1 MSQVELLDTTLRD
14 GQQSLWGMRMQ
25 AGMALP
31 VADIIDR
38 SGFCVVDAAGSSF
51 MEVLVKY
58 CREDPWE
65 GLDLLRSAIQRTP
78 MRAGMRGNACVS
90 FGVTPD
96 ALMDLWMRRL
106 NEHGVRSFWI
116 YDVLYGVDNFAR
128 LARIAKEY
136 GSEVVGT
143 VFFSL
148 SPVHTDEYL
157 SARAAE
163 IAAVPELD
171 GVLFYDTAGVLDVE
185 RLRALVPKI
194 IEAAAGKPVEFHS
207 NNLMGTSGLAY
218 VEAVKQGIT
227 ILHTASRSMA
237 NGPSVPSTES
247 VVRNL
252 ELMGHSHGIDKSLLP
267 AVEEHFR
274 RVGQAAGYLVDQV
287 SEYDL
292 FNVTHQVP
300 GGMVGTLRAQLEQH
314 GMSERIEEV
323 LAEAGTVRREL
334 GWPVMAT
341 PLSQLVGIQAVMNVV
356 TGERYTIVSDELI
369 AYGAGHYGAPPAPID
384 PDVLDRIMSAPR
396 AAEIVAN
403 PPEQPT
409 LEELRRRYDT
419 DNDDLLIL
427 KALIPQHD
435 IEAMQAAGPV
445 ERDFLARQSSLFSL
459 ASPDIDEVSALIAAT
474 RTPYVRVAT
483 EAWEVELRRN

>member
-1 MSQVELLDTTLRD
+1 MAHVELLDATLRD

-31 VADIIDR
+31 VADALDR
-38 SGFCVVDAAGSSF
+38 TGFRTIDAAASSF

-65 GLDLLRSAIQRTP
+65 GLDLLRRAIRRTP
-78 MRAGMRGNACVS
+78 MRGGMRGNAAVS

-106 NEHGVRSFWI
+106 NEHGIRSFWI
-116 YDVLYGVDNFAR
+116 YDVLYGLENFAR

-143 VFFSL
+143 VFFSQ
-148 SPVHTDEYL
+148 SPIHTDDYL
-157 SARAAE
+157 AAKAAE
-163 IAAVPELD
+163 IAAVQELD
-171 GVLFYDTAGVLDVE
+171 GILFYDTAGVLDVE
-185 RLRALVPKI
+185 RLRGLLPRI
-194 IEAAAGKPVEFHS
+194 IAAAGEKPVEFHS

-218 VEAVKQGIT
+218 VEAVRHGVR
-227 ILHTASRSMA
+227 ILHTASRPMA

-252 ELMGHSHGIDKSLLP
+252 ELMGHTHAIDTALLAP
-267 AVEEHFR
+267 VADHFR

-292 FNVTHQVP
+292 FNLAHQVP
-300 GGMVGTLRAQLEQH
+300 GGMLGTLRAQLEQH
-314 GMSERIEEV
+314 GMTHRTEEV
-323 LAEAGTVRREL
+323 LAETGEVRREL

-341 PLSQLVGIQAVMNVV
+341 PLSQLVGTQAVLNIVS
-356 TGERYTIVSDELI
+356 GERYSMVPDEVV
-369 AYGAGHYGAPPAPID
+369 AYAVGHYGEPPAPID
-384 PDVLDRIMSAPR
+384 PDVMDRIMSSRR
-396 AAEIVAN
+396 AAEIAAR

-409 LEELRRRYDT
+409 LEQLRQRYGTND
-419 DNDDLLIL
+419 DDLLIL
-427 KALIPQHD
+427 KALIPEAD
-435 IEAMQAAGPV
+435 IQAMQAAGPV
-445 ERDFLARQSSLFSL
+445 RRDYPLSS
-459 ASPDIDEVSALIAAT
+459 PEVEEVRALIEMA
-474 RTPYVRVAT
+474 RTPYIRVAT
-483 EAWEVELRRN
+483 ERWSVELRRS